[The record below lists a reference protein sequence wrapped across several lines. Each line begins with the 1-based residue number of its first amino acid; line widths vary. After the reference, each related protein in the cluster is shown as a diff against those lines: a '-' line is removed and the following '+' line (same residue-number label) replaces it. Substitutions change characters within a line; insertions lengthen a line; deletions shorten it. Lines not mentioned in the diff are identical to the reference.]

1 MGKAYHEKNNYNTRK
16 RLFALLI
23 LIIVLFTAVF
33 AKLAYV
39 MIWQNK
45 ELQVKALGQWLRD
58 VPNDAPRGQILDRNQ
73 DIIADTSTLYTIY
86 VRPNAVD
93 DKISVAKTIS
103 SVLGIEYQAV
113 MKKITK
119 RASEIT
125 VASGVTKEQMN
136 KLYSSGVNGIYYG
149 EDNLRYY
156 PYGDF
161 MTQLL
166 GFTSSDG
173 IGQAGLE
180 AYYNRYLQGLD
191 GQILTETDLIGREVL
206 GGNTYY
212 VPSVAGANLVTT
224 VDATIQRIVQSAVN
238 KAMTVYKPINAS
250 CVVMNY
256 KTGEI
261 VALAE
266 APSFDLNNV
275 PRDDITA
282 LFSMSRST
290 IVSNVYE
297 PGSTFKILTAA
308 AALDSGAVNVNSR
321 FYCSG
326 SHIVDG
332 QRIRCWKTQG
342 HGSIDFAAGVEKSC
356 NVVFMNSA
364 LSVGTKKFYS
374 YLRAFGCEEKT
385 GIDMSGET
393 SGMLIKE
400 SDVKP
405 VDLARIGFGHAIA
418 ISPIELLC
426 ASSAVVNGG
435 TKVKPYVL
443 DYVYDPVTSTKI
455 TKKETRLGA
464 RIISEKTSET
474 MRELLK
480 AVVTNGSGKGSYVA
494 GYDILGKTGTAQKYK
509 NGSIAQGK
517 YVSSFLGFSLAQ
529 GAEYGVLFIV
539 DEPQGYLYYGS
550 LVAAPLVGEIF
561 QGIFNYQN
569 TLAKYSEKDFEVIG
583 NKFELPSFVGMTLLQ
598 AKNAINKLG
607 LHFEVSGEGNVV
619 KSQFPIVGAV
629 VDKRNAVL
637 FRT

>member
-1 MGKAYHEKNNYNTRK
+1 MRKIIVGKRNYNTRK
-16 RLFALLI
+16 RFFALLI

-33 AKLAYV
+33 GKLAYV
-39 MIWQNK
+39 MIWQNQ

-58 VPNDAPRGQILDRNQ
+58 VPNDAPRGQILDRNENV
-73 DIIADTSTLYTIY
+73 IADTSTLYTIY
-86 VRPNAVD
+86 VRPNSVS
-93 DKISVAKTIS
+93 DKIAVSKTIS
-103 SVLGIEYQAV
+103 QVLGIEYQAV
-113 MKKITK
+113 MNKISK

-125 VASGVTKEQMN
+125 IASGVTKEQMN
-136 KLYSSGVNGIYYG
+136 ALYNSDIDGIYYG

-173 IGQAGLE
+173 TGQTGLE
-180 AYYNRYLQGLD
+180 AYYNRYLQGVN
-191 GQILTETDLIGREVL
+191 GQILTETDLIGREVS
-206 GGNTYY
+206 GGSTYY
-212 VPSVAGANLVTT
+212 VPSIAGANLVTT
-224 VDATIQRIVQSAVN
+224 VDSTIQRIVQSAVN
-238 KAMTVYKPINAS
+238 KAVTIYKPKGVA

-261 VALAE
+261 VALSE

-275 PRDDITA
+275 PRDDIAA

-308 AALDSGAVNVNSR
+308 AALDTGAVTVNSR

-332 QRIRCWKTQG
+332 QKIRCWKTKG
-342 HGSIDFAAGVEKSC
+342 HGSIDFAEGVEKSC

-364 LSVGTKKFYS
+364 LAVGTTKFYS
-374 YLRAFGCEEKT
+374 YLRAFGCSEKT

-400 SDVKP
+400 SEVKP
-405 VDLARIGFGHAIA
+405 VDLARIGFGQAIA

-435 TKVKPYVL
+435 TKVKPHIL
-443 DYVYDPVTSTKI
+443 DYIYDRTTSTKI
-455 TKKETRLGA
+455 SKTETKLGN
-464 RIISEKTSET
+464 RIISEQTSAT

-480 AVVTNGSGKGSYVA
+480 AVVTNGSGKGAYVP
-494 GYDILGKTGTAQKYK
+494 GYDIIGKTGTAQKYK
-509 NGSIAQGK
+509 NGIIAQGK
-517 YVSSFLGFSLAQ
+517 YVSSFLGFSLAE
-529 GAEYGVLFIV
+529 GAEYGVLLIV
-539 DEPQGYLYYGS
+539 DEPQGYVYYGS
-550 LVAAPLVGEIF
+550 LVAAPLVGEIL

-569 TLAKYSEKDFEVIG
+569 TKAVYSENDYAVIG
-583 NKFELPSFVGMTLLQ
+583 DKFELPSFVGMTLNQ
-598 AKNAINKLG
+598 AKNALNKLG
-607 LHFEVSGEGNVV
+607 LYFEVSGENNVV
-619 KSQFPIVGAV
+619 KSQFPIAGAV

-637 FRT
+637 LRT